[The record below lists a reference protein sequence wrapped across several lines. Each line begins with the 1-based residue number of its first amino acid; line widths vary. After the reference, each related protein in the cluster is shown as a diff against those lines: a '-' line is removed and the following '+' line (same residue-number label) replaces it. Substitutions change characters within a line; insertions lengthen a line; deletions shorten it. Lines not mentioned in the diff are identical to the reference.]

1 MKIYRVGLLVEGNAQ
16 PGWIHDLLAWIV
28 QHAQFELCTV
38 VVDTPGKAA
47 SRQRMSAK
55 AMLGTLS
62 RLETRLLAPRQRD
75 MLACRALEASLNAAQ
90 VQAIGLQEGRVSEEA
105 QEHIKKL
112 DLDLLITLG
121 PSRVARSA
129 MLAWAR
135 LGVWQLSHSDMAMAA
150 STFAGFWEVFQR
162 EDHTT
167 VKLWRLAEKIEQD
180 QLLDERS
187 FNTEVYWLKNQARAF
202 SLGNFMLCDALEA
215 LAHVRQ
221 LAVPKQTVQIST
233 GHRRNDPK
241 EWDSAAYVARQAWLM
256 TDLVVRRIM
265 KRNVRWRIGLFP
277 SMRSNAVVSEAVILQ
292 PPKGHFFAD
301 PFVYVHSDKT
311 YIFFEDYDFARRK
324 GQISV
329 ASYENGAFS
338 VLGTALDLPYHLSF
352 PFIFDYEGAT
362 YMVPETCGNRTIEL
376 WKCKEFPL
384 KWELDKT
391 LMKDISAVD
400 TMIFKRDEYWWL
412 LTNIDRSDGQSHCD
426 ELFAY
431 FSDSPR
437 SDKWTPHSANPIV
450 RNPSKARNAGIVL
463 SPNGDVA
470 RCAQTQGFCHY
481 GKGVSLNRIEELSP
495 SKYTESDGQIHY
507 AGFIRKRHASMHH
520 WHNQGENTV
529 FDFAYIE

>member
-1 MKIYRVGLLVEGNAQ
+1 MKIYKVGLLVEGKEQ
-16 PGWIHDLLAWIV
+16 PGWIHDLLAWLLRNP
-28 QHAQFELCTV
+28 QFDLCTV
-38 VVDTPGKAA
+38 MIDTSGKAVR
-47 SRQRMSAK
+47 RQRVSAK

-75 MLACRALEASLNAAQ
+75 LLACRDLEETLNAAQ
-90 VQAIGLQEGRVSEEA
+90 VPVIRLQAGELGTQSGERIDALA
-105 QEHIKKL
+105 
-112 DLDLLITLG
+112 LDLLITLG
-121 PSRVARSA
+121 PTRVARQD
-129 MLAWAR
+129 MLAWAKQ
-135 LGVWQLSHSDMAMAA
+135 GVWQLSHSDMAMAT
-150 STFAGFWEVFQR
+150 SNFAGFWEVFQR

-167 VKLWRLAEKIEQD
+167 VKLWRLAEKVELD
-180 QLLDERS
+180 QLLDQRS

-202 SLGNFMLCDALEA
+202 SLGNFMLCDALDA
-215 LAHVRQ
+215 LTRVRQ
-221 LAVPKQTVQIST
+221 LGAPQAVQIST
-233 GHRRNDPK
+233 GRRRNDPK
-241 EWDSAAYVARQAWLM
+241 EWASAAYVARQAWLM

-277 SMRSNAVVSEAVILQ
+277 STRSNADVSEAVILQ

-301 PFVYVHSDKT
+301 PFVYVHNNKT

-338 VLGTALDLPYHLSF
+338 VLGTPLDLPYHLSF
-352 PFIFDYEGAT
+352 PFIFEYEGAT

-376 WKCKEFPL
+376 WKCTDFPL
-384 KWELDKT
+384 QWELDKT

-400 TMIFKRDEYWWL
+400 TMIFKREGYWWL
-412 LTNIDRSDGQSHCD
+412 LTNIDRSDGQNHCD

-437 SDKWTPHSANPIV
+437 SDSWTPHAANPIV
-450 RNPSKARNAGIVL
+450 RNPSKARNAGMVR

-495 SKYTESDGQIHY
+495 STYAESDGQIHY
-507 AGFIRKRHASMHH
+507 AGFLQKRHASMHH
-520 WHNQGENTV
+520 WHNEGENTV